1 MFHSTTRGYDYG
13 RIYSSMEKPAFV
25 FDGRR
30 ILDHAAMM
38 RIGFHVETI
47 GKKLNNGGP
56 QSGYHTRLSRSS

>member
-1 MFHSTTRGYDYG
+1 MHSLGHRAYDYT
-13 RIYSSMEKPAFV
+13 RIYCSMEKPAFI

-30 ILDHAAMM
+30 ILDHDAMM

-56 QSGYHTRLSRSS
+56 KNGYHTQQEPL